1 MLLAPYRNRI
11 AILVYDRVSGV
22 PTALFLALWREC
34 LQLVSDRIL
43 VSLIKNAP
51 VRLGRPDHRNVL
63 PEAPRL
69 QHNFMICPENGNRL
83 LLLES
88 SCSGIIR
95 WCLLH
100 LLLLFSL
107 FTVGQWVVSHQEWNL
122 LLLRTA
128 VVL

>member
-1 MLLAPYRNRI
+1 M
-11 AILVYDRVSGV
+11 
-22 PTALFLALWREC
+22 
-34 LQLVSDRIL
+34 
-43 VSLIKNAP
+43 
-51 VRLGRPDHRNVL
+51 RLGRPDHRNVL
-63 PEAPRL
+63 PKAPRL
-69 QHNFMICPENGNRL
+69 QHHFMICPENGNRL

-107 FTVGQWVVSHQEWNL
+107 LTVGQWVVSHQEWNL

-128 VVL
+128 VVLELGSSDRGGAI